1 MIWNT
6 IKGVILDNWPILT
19 IFLVTMCTM
28 RFFYLKNHREK
39 ICFYKEFL
47 SILGIIYIFLLFQ
60 LLTKVELNSGGGY
73 NLIPFTEILRYE
85 FGSKLFIYN
94 VIGNICV
101 FIPFGFIVAEY
112 IKPKTIMAPLLISL
126 IVSSTVEF
134 VQLNIGRSFDVD
146 DILLNIVG
154 CVGGYLI
161 YIGLSAIRNH
171 LPKAFQSDGL
181 YNAIC
186 LLLIVLVLFYVL
198 KMMGVLKV

>member
-6 IKGVILDNWPILT
+6 IKGVLTDNWPILV
-19 IFLVTMCTM
+19 IFLVTMITI

-39 ICFYKEFL
+39 VSFYKEFL
-47 SILGIIYIFLLFQ
+47 GIVGIIYIFFLFQ
-60 LLTKVELNSGGGY
+60 LLTDVELNRGGGY

-94 VIGNICV
+94 VLGNIGL

-126 IVSSTVEF
+126 IVSSTIEF

-146 DILLNIVG
+146 DIILNIVG
-154 CVGGYLI
+154 CVVGYLL
-161 YIGLSAIRNH
+161 YIGLTAIKNH
-171 LPKAFQSDGL
+171 LPKVFQRDGIYNVICIIIIVVIIL
-181 YNAIC
+181 Y
-186 LLLIVLVLFYVL
+186 FL
-198 KMMGVLKV
+198 KMMGVLVF